1 MRAEKQKEET
11 PLDERSVVSIKR
23 KSREKGVKY
32 MEAPIENE
40 RSEPSKEKKVENEK
54 LKKEEATLGQLQDG
68 RGKIQTGGGA
78 IRHFERSDHLCRDV
92 QTLRK

>member
-1 MRAEKQKEET
+1 
-11 PLDERSVVSIKR
+11 
-23 KSREKGVKY
+23 

-40 RSEPSKEKKVENEK
+40 RSEPRKEKKVETEK
-54 LKKEEATLGQLQDG
+54 LKKEEVTLGQLQDG
-68 RGKIQTGGGA
+68 RGKIRPGGGA